1 MWISA
6 ISGITGPWKSGAVPR
21 AGVRAHRSAAPG
33 EPPGAAGCCLGS
45 EPRRHFH
52 WVETPNPAAMKPKP
66 TRMFQLC
73 QLSTGQLPLVT

>member
-6 ISGITGPWKSGAVPR
+6 ISGITDGELHGADPHHR
-21 AGVRAHRSAAPG
+21 VRAHHSAVPGGLARDGGMRSG
-33 EPPGAAGCCLGS
+33 L